1 MSSKNILYYGTD
13 EPLPERIPLRA
24 GPLALFY
31 EQGDLRYIKL
41 GDQEILRRIYVAIRD
56 RNWGTIL
63 PRFSNIRM
71 DIQPNS
77 FYITYEVE
85 NKRGEIDFAWKGEIT
100 GDAQG
105 KIVFSMQGQAR
116 ATFMRNRIGFCVL
129 HPSICAGAAAQVG
142 HVDGQVENGSFP
154 EIISAKQPVLP
165 FAELRW
171 LAHQVS
177 PDVWAK
183 GEFHWRHF

>member
-71 DIQPNS
+71 DIQADS

-105 KIVFSMQGQAR
+105 KIIFSMRGAGTCHLHAQPDRLLRPAPGSLCRSRSAR
-116 ATFMRNRIGFCVL
+116 RARGRANRERRFSRADLRRPARRSLCRAALAGSSGFT
-129 HPSICAGAAAQVG
+129 GGVG
-142 HVDGQVENGSFP
+142 RS
-154 EIISAKQPVLP
+154 
-165 FAELRW
+165 ELFR
-171 LAHQVS
+171 
-177 PDVWAK
+177 
-183 GEFHWRHF
+183 